1 MNSLLLI
8 NLLYENLNNSV
19 SVKLTDS
26 EVNFIEELITKYPNI
41 LNQIKDQIDNIILD
55 GKIDLHD
62 IPQIVLLISNIYTSH
77 IFEKSIENIEII
89 NIVKFTLDSLIDSS
103 VLPLPNIKKEIIKKT
118 IDSSI
123 SLLNFNITTIFKKEK
138 ICCYNFFI
146 DFIRKIFY

>member
-8 NLLYENLNNSV
+8 NSLYENLNNSV

-41 LNQIKDQIDNIILD
+41 LNQIKDQIDNIISD
-55 GKIDLHD
+55 EKIDLHD
-62 IPQIVLLISNIYTSH
+62 IPQIILLISNIYTSH

-138 ICCYNFFI
+138 ICCYNFL
-146 DFIRKIFY
+146 

>member
-1 MNSLLLI
+1 MIIYNMNSLLLI

-41 LNQIKDQIDNIILD
+41 LNQIKDQIDNIISD

-62 IPQIVLLISNIYTSH
+62 IPQIILLISNIYTSH
-77 IFEKSIENIEII
+77 IFEKSIENVEII

-138 ICCYNFFI
+138 ICCYNFL
-146 DFIRKIFY
+146 

>member
-1 MNSLLLI
+1 MNSLLS

-41 LNQIKDQIDNIILD
+41 LNHIKDQIDNIMSD

-62 IPQIVLLISNIYTSH
+62 IPQIILLISNIYTSH
-77 IFEKSIENIEII
+77 IFEKSIENVEIN
-89 NIVKFTLDSLIDSS
+89 NIVQFTLDSLIDSPI
-103 VLPLPNIKKEIIKKT
+103 LPLPNIEKEIIKKT
-118 IDSSI
+118 IDFSI

-138 ICCYNFFI
+138 ICCYNFL
-146 DFIRKIFY
+146 